1 MPTFTK
7 QGTMQ
12 NFYRGIYGLVLKI
25 FFFSILYSLSAS
37 SIEAVAQDDT
47 GYRDDTLAIS
57 DFIRKAI
64 NYENDT
70 TSSGDLD
77 STDFY
82 IEQANIIAT
91 DSLLNNY
98 LAIYLDSIGVDYRN
112 SGNYLSALNFH
123 NRAWEIAAKI
133 ENLHLRSVIL
143 NNKGVVYRRLDDYQ
157 QAITYHIGALKLA
170 EQTKNIKSQAI
181 AINSIGNIQML
192 IGNLDESLE
201 SFKQSLIL
209 EQKLDNLLG
218 IAINLNNIGNVYF
231 QKNNF
236 KKALEYYLLSLDV
249 NKEIHS
255 QKGIAICYNDIG
267 GVYEKQNNN
276 DEALKYYLDALI
288 INKIRRDR
296 YDRAYSY
303 VQVGELYTK
312 LHQYDKALEYLS
324 PGLEIALDIGA
335 KGIIMDGYY
344 ALYMINR
351 ARKEYDLAFKHLEI
365 SHKYHDSIINI
376 NVHKDIARL
385 QIRFDSEQKEAQIAL
400 LEGNAE
406 INDLAMKRQKII
418 ILLIF
423 SALIIAIGFL
433 IFLLYFIQTKNKTNK
448 LLIER
453 NRIIERN
460 KAELDSYS
468 KQLLTAKQQ
477 AEQNSKVKS
486 EFLANMSHEIRTPLN
501 SVIGFAEI
509 LSESLTDH
517 KHSKQIE
524 IIKSSG
530 RTLLNIINEILDLS
544 KIEAGKFEVSPEPIN
559 PEFVINDI
567 VNVFKQRAD
576 EKNLV
581 LSANFKDLPE
591 TILLNDLRIRQ
602 ILFNLV
608 GNAIKFTSK
617 GSVSIDASSEP
628 SIYDQQIKL
637 TIKVTDT
644 GIGIGEDEIHNI
656 FEPFHQSKP
665 DDNQHGTGL
674 GLTITK
680 RLVEAMKGNI
690 EVDSKRGKGSVFTV
704 CFPKVQLSR
713 EVVRRE
719 VLKVPQLQ
727 SDSLVSMLVIAKDP
741 ENCILLSIPG
751 IEKVKKTV
759 VTNLHDAKTQLNN
772 HNIILISGFKKEQ
785 ALNAFNV
792 LFKLDTFNS
801 KSFIVTGDL
810 PDEIQNPSIT
820 FIDQSQPISQI
831 THILNDVFSKSSY
844 PERISIYFE
853 ELTSKVNDKSI
864 IEAYD
869 NIYNNEFI
877 KADESKITTAIRV
890 FVRALS
896 EFGNKHGIKG
906 IKLYCDELDK
916 SISGFDIDAME
927 DLLQIFR
934 SSYLL
939 IRKEQK

>member
-7 QGTMQ
+7 HGTMQ
-12 NFYRGIYGLVLKI
+12 KFYIGICRFKLTI
-25 FFFSILYSLSAS
+25 ILLWILCSVSAVSLGS
-37 SIEAVAQDDT
+37 DT
-47 GYRDDTLAIS
+47 HDAESYHNDTIAIS
-57 DFIRKAI
+57 HFIFKAI

-70 TSSGDLD
+70 TSYGVLD

-82 IEQANIIAT
+82 IEQANLIAN
-91 DSLLNNY
+91 DSLLIDF
-98 LAIYLDSIGVDYRN
+98 LAVCLDSIGVDYRN

-123 NRAWEIAAKI
+123 NRAWEIAARI
-133 ENLHLRSVIL
+133 NNLHLRSVIL

-231 QKNNF
+231 QKDNF
-236 KKALEYYLLSLDV
+236 SKALEYYLLSLDV

-267 GVYEKQNNN
+267 GVYEKQNIN
-276 DEALKYYLDALI
+276 DKALSYYLDALI
-288 INKIRRDR
+288 INKIRADR

-303 VQVGELYTK
+303 IQVGELYTK
-312 LHQYDKALEYLS
+312 LNKYDKALEYLN
-324 PGLEIALDIGA
+324 PGLKIALAIGA

-344 ALYMINR
+344 ALYQINR
-351 ARKEYDLAFKHLEI
+351 AKKEYDLAFKHLEI
-365 SHKYHDSIINI
+365 SHKYHDSIINL

-400 LEGNAE
+400 LQGNAE

-433 IFLLYFIQTKNKTNK
+433 IFLLYFVQTKNKTNK
-448 LLIER
+448 LLVER
-453 NRIIERN
+453 NKIIERN
-460 KAELDSYS
+460 KADLDNYS
-468 KQLLTAKQQ
+468 KQLLIAKQQ
-477 AEQNSKVKS
+477 AEQNSKIKS

-509 LSESLTDH
+509 LSESLTDQ

-567 VNVFKQRAD
+567 VNVFRQRAD
-576 EKNLV
+576 EKKIV
-581 LSANFKDLPE
+581 LSANLESLPD
-591 TILLNDLRIRQ
+591 TILLNGLRIRQ

-608 GNAIKFTSK
+608 GNAIKFTNK
-617 GSVSIDASSEP
+617 GHVSIEANSEP
-628 SIYDQQIKL
+628 SIYDEHIKL
-637 TIKVTDT
+637 SIKVTDT

-656 FEPFHQSKP
+656 FEPFHQSIP
-665 DDNQHGTGL
+665 DDNRHGTGL

-680 RLVEAMKGNI
+680 RLVEAMKGSI
-690 EVDSKRGKGSVFTV
+690 KVDSKMGIGSTFTV
-704 CFPKVQLSR
+704 LFPKVQLST
-713 EVVRRE
+713 EVVSKE
-719 VLKVPQLQ
+719 ALKISQLRFE
-727 SDSLVSMLVIAKDP
+727 SHVSLLFVTKDP
-741 ENCILLSIPG
+741 ENCIILSIPG
-751 IEKVKKTV
+751 IERIKKSIA
-759 VTNLHDAKTQLNN
+759 TNLRDAKSQLNN
-772 HNIILISGFKKEQ
+772 HNIILISGFNKEQ
-785 ALNAFNV
+785 AINAYNV
-792 LFKLDTFNS
+792 LFKLDIFSS
-801 KSFIVTGDL
+801 KSFIVTGDS
-810 PDEIQNPSIT
+810 PNEIQDPSIT

-831 THILNDVFSKSSY
+831 VKTLNDVISKSSN
-844 PERISIYFE
+844 PEETSIYFDG
-853 ELTSKVNDKSI
+853 LKSKIKDKSI
-864 IEAYD
+864 LKAYES
-869 NIYNNEFI
+869 IYKNEFK
-877 KADESKITTAIRV
+877 KADESKITTALSV
-890 FVRALS
+890 FVETLS
-896 EFGNKHGIKG
+896 EFGNKYGIVG
-906 IKLYCDELDK
+906 IKLYCNELEK
-916 SISGFDIDAME
+916 SITGFDIDATE

-934 SSYLL
+934 SSYHL